1 MLIAV
6 ILIGVGALCASVG
19 LMIADSR
26 LRTLESDMS
35 TANKRI
41 AYSILDGDEAL
52 TAAESILT
60 SHESRLDALEAS
72 DRLSAALLR
81 DVERYIEHMSAL
93 EAPSH
98 APCALCGK
106 QGHVADME
114 AIGCADFV
122 ALRNGGWR
130 GDWSDTPVH
139 CHPSCLVS
147 AGYEHVDAVAGG
159 WRKAEGEDVG
169 ETGEGGA

>member
-41 AYSILDGDEAL
+41 TYSILDGDEAL
-52 TAAESILT
+52 TAAEG
-60 SHESRLDALEAS
+60 RLDALERSLSIALKDS
-72 DRLSAALLR
+72 DRAYSLALQCPQLPA
-81 DVERYIEHMSAL
+81 E
-93 EAPSH
+93 H